1 MHGRNR
7 NVCMDSDLRSW
18 PWVNQRIP
26 DHKPSALFSS
36 SRLPQPYGH
45 LEFRKMRQRRR
56 NSTHYMP
63 PLKVRGGAYIKFYT
77 ESRNGIK
84 ATICKPLLRL
94 VCCVSGF
101 YTNTLSNR

>member
-77 ESRNGIK
+77 ESRSGIRRGKKKWIKKK
-84 ATICKPLLRL
+84 AAEDGVRAPRRD
-94 VCCVSGF
+94 G
-101 YTNTLSNR
+101 